1 MRIALV
7 LMLTVLALFCAL
19 SESRAQD
26 VSEAGALETIT
37 LPPELDRVLRDYEA
51 AWREGDEAR
60 LASLFTEDGFVLSN
74 GVPPV
79 RGREAIAAQYAAF
92 QGPLTLAALAYS
104 TGDSVGYIIGTYGG
118 SDPATHQG
126 KYVLALR
133 RDTSGTWLIAADMD
147 NTNQRRGE

>member
-1 MRIALV
+1 MRIVLV
-7 LMLTVLALFCAL
+7 LTVTALALFGARA
-19 SESRAQD
+19 ESRAQE
-26 VSEAGALETIT
+26 VTEPGPLETIT
-37 LPPELDRVLRDYEA
+37 LPPELDR

-79 RGREAIAAQYAAF
+79 RGREAIAEQYAAF

-126 KYVLALR
+126 KYILALR
-133 RDTSGTWLIAADMD
+133 RDSTGTWLIAADMD
-147 NTNQRRGE
+147 NTNQR